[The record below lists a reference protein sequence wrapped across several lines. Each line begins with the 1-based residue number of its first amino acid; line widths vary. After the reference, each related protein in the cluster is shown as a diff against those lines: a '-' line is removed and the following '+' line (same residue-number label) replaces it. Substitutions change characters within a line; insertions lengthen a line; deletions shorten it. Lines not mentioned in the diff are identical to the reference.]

1 MFTKKFSKM
10 RIMRMYVKWKTDIF
24 ASILGLLGVVILA
37 IGLYYVGFWGVYGIK
52 YCYHAYVLDD
62 LHDMYNYNLSIN
74 GDYRFYEN
82 GPHSYVM
89 QNRTRKK
96 VLKNI
101 NWLSGI
107 GKEDSLMCFAQN
119 GFRGYFN
126 QNTGLVAIPA
136 DRYRKAWVFSEGLA
150 AVMEQDSI
158 LKFIDPTGEVVI
170 DKKFRYASL
179 PDQQGY
185 LFKNG
190 YCPVRG
196 DNHKWGLIDRTGKW
210 AVIPEYDNIIPTRK
224 DYWVV
229 DSNGKKGVLNDLLEV
244 VVNPSYK
251 RVLVADY
258 GIEVLKEDYTRQLM
272 SFDGV
277 ILKGFMYTD
286 VRDLYYKSKVVDPDL
301 EEYEWELSP
310 YKAYQTTYTSQDSV
324 KVGLLGPDGLPI
336 TPPIYTSIEAL
347 NANCFRCFYD
357 ESGHYYEGEGL
368 SVLINKKGLVIG
380 K

>member
-1 MFTKKFSKM
+1 M
-10 RIMRMYVKWKTDIF
+10 
-24 ASILGLLGVVILA
+24 
-37 IGLYYVGFWGVYGIK
+37 
-52 YCYHAYVLDD
+52 
-62 LHDMYNYNLSIN
+62 
-74 GDYRFYEN
+74 
-82 GPHSYVM
+82 
-89 QNRTRKK
+89 
-96 VLKNI
+96 
-101 NWLSGI
+101 
-107 GKEDSLMCFAQN
+107 
-119 GFRGYFN
+119 
-126 QNTGLVAIPA
+126 
-136 DRYRKAWVFSEGLA
+136 
-150 AVMEQDSI
+150 
-158 LKFIDPTGEVVI
+158 
-170 DKKFRYASL
+170 
-179 PDQQGY
+179 
-185 LFKNG
+185 
-190 YCPVRG
+190 
-196 DNHKWGLIDRTGKW
+196 
-210 AVIPEYDNIIPTRK
+210 
-224 DYWVV
+224 